1 MTDESYKSEVEQAI
15 KKLEEVKA
23 RGEES
28 LSDEWE
34 QVRKE
39 IFSPEEIAASDLRVS
54 IVKELIKARKELG
67 ISQYKLGELSGIK
80 QSAIAR
86 LERGS
91 INPKL
96 ETIQKLLAP
105 LGKRL
110 AVVSA

>member
-80 QSAIAR
+80 QSVAR

-91 INPKL
+91 ISPKL
-96 ETIQKLLAP
+96 ETIEKLLLP

-110 AVVSA
+110 AIVSA

>member
-1 MTDESYKSEVEQAI
+1 MKDESYKSEIEEAR
-15 KKLEEVKA
+15 KKLEDVKS

-54 IVKELIKARKELG
+54 IIVELIKARQELG

-80 QSAIAR
+80 QSSIAR

-96 ETIQKLLAP
+96 ETLQKLLAP